1 MTPKTTMKKFLT
13 PLLLAAGVA
22 LTGAAQAESL
32 SLEPIVKPLDPA
44 LERVVQGS
52 PSAFEVRSMS
62 LSDARAMLD
71 SSEGAVWQVL
81 QVQGPACD
89 NAKTKGKVSQKNCQS
104 QKAECRKA
112 EAFARE
118 HGKHAACSALYT
130 QTTVLLTND
139 APPKS
144 VKAAKTAHK
153 KVSKSLHKPKHKAA
167 PVSGKPAASACD
179 K

>member
-1 MTPKTTMKKFLT
+1 MKKILT

-22 LTGAAQAESL
+22 LAGAVQAESL

-44 LERVVQGS
+44 LVRVAQAS
-52 PSAFEVRSMS
+52 PSAFEIRS
-62 LSDARAMLD
+62 LSLLDARAMLD

-89 NAKTKGKVSQKNCQS
+89 NTKTKGKVAQKNCLAL
-104 QKAECRKA
+104 KAECRKA
-112 EAFARE
+112 ESFARE

-144 VKAAKTAHK
+144 VKAAKTVHK
-153 KVSKSLHKPKHKAA
+153 KVSNSSHKPKHKAA
-167 PVSGKPAASACD
+167 PVSGKPAASSCD